1 MLNINQKQETY
12 LTSVLHVFSE
22 LFNTVDAKSQKISN
36 CKYREKGINRI
47 VKAVLIIDKFVHILV
62 YLFDCQYY
70 KFYEFLYILSS
81 ELILSCIVSIFQ
93 YYGPNYGPPRRYGGG
108 NYNRYNRYGRRYGYY
123 GGNKGWNNGWRRGS
137 WGRRKYNY

>member
-1 MLNINQKQETY
+1 MN
-12 LTSVLHVFSE
+12 
-22 LFNTVDAKSQKISN
+22 KIS
-36 CKYREKGINRI
+36 
-47 VKAVLIIDKFVHILV
+47 VAVLVALV
-62 YLFDCQYY
+62 
-70 KFYEFLYILSS
+70 
-81 ELILSCIVSIFQ
+81 LIGSFAVQSDASD